1 MAQHAFGTMP
11 AGTWYKGTKMT
22 VGSKVNPNFP
32 IPGIDQ
38 SSRGFRD
45 NFSTIKQELENL
57 QAKRIQ
63 LAGSVISDP
72 IEIGNGNQDVIIP
85 VNVNLTNIQA
95 AGENHS
101 LQYNLN
107 NTISGSTVYFVND
120 RLGIN
125 TQSPVQALDVMGNA
139 VITSGEANTTLAL
152 GNNLL
157 VNAGHVYTE
166 FAINGKVKQR

>member
-1 MAQHAFGTMP
+1 
-11 AGTWYKGTKMT
+11 MT

-95 AGENHS
+95 A
-101 LQYNLN
+101 
-107 NTISGSTVYFVND
+107 
-120 RLGIN
+120 
-125 TQSPVQALDVMGNA
+125 
-139 VITSGEANTTLAL
+139 
-152 GNNLL
+152 
-157 VNAGHVYTE
+157 
-166 FAINGKVKQR
+166 